1 MDNTKVYNVAGYD
14 ESATCDHLYFKK
26 QVHDWGRAKVNNIV
40 GSCPYSQPSALV
52 SGKWNQLTEKLARTS
67 LMFTDVLSMTSPA
80 QGIQISHGDDAAE
93 PLWETTLHYVSFPW
107 SLESGFRTMETGYLK
122 IRFGDPDRT
131 ALIWGMQFMKEQVQK
146 RGTNSMKIAYNYYK
160 DAERGLYAADAK
172 RSLTSL
178 NPLHETNEIS
188 FSLSDIDDNGLY
200 FFKHPDNPAHPLKIV
215 ASSMSIEFKSHYFNF
230 DFLGTFYDYD
240 TAWDGKHSDNKD
252 DNFNSRVMGSFW
264 ITGEITRSN
273 AVILKILPCRGWF
286 RNQCVQNTRGR
297 SSRCVP

>member
-1 MDNTKVYNVAGYD
+1 MGGIEGT
-14 ESATCDHLYFKK
+14 
-26 QVHDWGRAKVNNIV
+26 
-40 GSCPYSQPSALV
+40 CPYSKAPAIE

-67 LMFTDVLSMTSPA
+67 LMFTDTLSVTSPA
-80 QGIQISHGDDAAE
+80 QGIQVSHDNDAPE

-107 SLESGFRTMETGYLK
+107 SLESGFRTMENGFLK

-160 DAERGLYAADAK
+160 DAERGLYAADAM

-178 NPLHETNEIS
+178 NPNHATNEIS

-200 FFKHPDNPAHPLKIV
+200 FFKNPDNPGQAGPFKIV
-215 ASSMSIEFKSHYFNF
+215 ASSMYIEFKSHYFNF
-230 DFLGTFYDYD
+230 DFLGTFYDYE

-252 DNFNSRVMGSFW
+252 DNFNSRVIGSFW
-264 ITGEITRSN
+264 IIGEISKSN
-273 AVILKILPCRGWF
+273 IIVNSK
-286 RNQCVQNTRGR
+286 
-297 SSRCVP
+297 